1 MAGHQWQ
8 EELLAHQDSNRH
20 QLLGGGGLHNVDL
33 VSRLVAGIIQPATL
47 DQGPLYG
54 QIAGVDSLCW
64 LPCSSAAIRNG

>member
-47 DQGPLYG
+47 DQGPL
-54 QIAGVDSLCW
+54 
-64 LPCSSAAIRNG
+64 